1 MRLLMRNLPKK
12 SEFQY
17 FLRSVAIA
25 AALLTCVLGISA
37 GTDTAA
43 GQAGTSEAKNQIAF
57 QIQRLRQLPAA
68 ESADAAN
75 DLDALRQS
83 SSSLDSGLLFASLYQ
98 LQSPFF
104 DMVMQQYVSTAGDVH
119 DMDAFE
125 KEWQRAG
132 AELSKE
138 ESALTEAKIRAL
150 PAAVRA
156 LVEANQLQS
165 RTLYNAG
172 HLYGQETGVQNGLAY
187 NGLAKG
193 MMEFAA
199 WAAGLKFPAGA
210 PSTIPSARNAAFTAF
225 ARAGLS

>member
-1 MRLLMRNLPKK
+1 M
-12 SEFQY
+12 
-17 FLRSVAIA
+17 
-25 AALLTCVLGISA
+25 
-37 GTDTAA
+37 
-43 GQAGTSEAKNQIAF
+43 
-57 QIQRLRQLPAA
+57 
-68 ESADAAN
+68 
-75 DLDALRQS
+75 DALRQS
-83 SSSLDSGLLFASLYQ
+83 RTSLDSGLLLASLYQ
-98 LQSPFF
+98 LQSPFINL
-104 DMVMQQYVSTAGDVH
+104 VMQQYGSSTGEIH

-132 AELSKE
+132 AELSQE

-193 MMEFAA
+193 MMEFAV
-199 WAAGLKFPAGA
+199 WASGLEFPSEARPA
-210 PSTIPSARNAAFTAF
+210 IPSARAGISELEKEVLQAYNRPGVAEQQIRFNQVNSTLKFAGGTRPRGKERGGAAANAAGGACFRIAEW
-225 ARAGLS
+225 GGGKSK